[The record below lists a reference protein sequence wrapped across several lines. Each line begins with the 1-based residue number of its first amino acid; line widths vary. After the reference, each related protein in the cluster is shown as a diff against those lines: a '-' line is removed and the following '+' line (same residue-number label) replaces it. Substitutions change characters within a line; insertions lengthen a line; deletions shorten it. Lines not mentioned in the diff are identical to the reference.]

1 MPDQNLTVQFESQKS
16 LTKLNT
22 LGFSQQAERFIEI
35 DNDDMLSEVVEHANK
50 KKWPIF
56 ILGGGSNIVLTNDI
70 PGLVIRLSSN
80 VLHYENRGEENSW
93 LFRLVASAGMNW
105 HRLVRDTVSRGL
117 SGLENLSLIP
127 GNTGAAPIQN
137 IGAYGVELS
146 DRFESL
152 RALHL
157 PTNEWHT
164 FNLSACEF
172 GYRDSY
178 FKRHSAEYCIS
189 SVNLLIGNDKPFET
203 SYASLQS
210 ALDRLDVE
218 DLTPTII
225 SDTVCKIR
233 QGKLPNPEQ
242 ICNAGSF
249 FHNPIVS
256 EAQYN
261 GLKQRFPNLIAY
273 PQEDGTTKL
282 AAGWL
287 IDSLGLRGNRQGAV
301 GVYEKQALVLVHHG
315 GGTGEQ
321 LLAYAETIRS
331 SVKKKYGVELTLEP
345 QMVPQLA
352 QI

>member
-1 MPDQNLTVQFESQKS
+1 MIVQFLTHKS
-16 LTKLNT
+16 LTELNT
-22 LGFSQQAERFIEI
+22 LGFNQQAEHFIEV
-35 DNDDMLSEVVEHANK
+35 DNDEMLSEVVEYANK

-56 ILGGGSNIVLTNDI
+56 ILGDGSNIVLTKDI
-70 PGLVIRLSSN
+70 PGLVIRLNNDS
-80 VLHYENRGEENSW
+80 LHYENRGEENSW
-93 LFRLVASAGMNW
+93 LFRLTASAGTNW
-105 HRLVRDTVSRGL
+105 HRLVRDTMSRGL

-127 GNTGAAPIQN
+127 GSTGAAPIQN
-137 IGAYGVELS
+137 IGAYGVELA

-164 FNLSACEF
+164 FDIGACEF

-178 FKRHSAEYCIS
+178 FKRHAGEYCIS
-189 SVNLLIGNDKPFET
+189 SVNLMIGNDKPFET
-203 SYASLQS
+203 SYASLRQ
-210 ALDRLDVE
+210 ALDRLDVDE
-218 DLTPTII
+218 LTPVMI

-233 QGKLPNPEQ
+233 ESKLPNPDQ

-273 PQEDGTTKL
+273 PQQDGTKKL

-287 IDSLGLRGNRQGAV
+287 IDSLGLRGDRQGPV
-301 GVYEKQALVLVHHG
+301 GVYDKQALVLVHHG
-315 GGTGEQ
+315 GGNGEQ

-331 SVKKKYGVELTLEP
+331 GVQEKYGVELKMEP
-345 QMVPQLA
+345 QVVPLVREA
-352 QI
+352 VPEN